1 MAYAKSS
8 GLVIRM
14 LENLGVIFNIVLPL
28 IGLII
33 AAEVFLV
40 LLNRV
45 IKPLVS
51 KSKTTLDDRLVEA
64 LEEPTRMLGILL
76 GLYFTIE
83 PLVDGNLYYGK
94 DFGFWF
100 QSILILWTGHL
111 VSKILNALI
120 IWYMQEY
127 SVDPKNKVQLKINK
141 DIIPILRWLSRITIY
156 LITVIIILQ
165 RYGVEITPLVAT
177 LGIGGLAVALALQ
190 STLSSFFAG
199 FYLLSDHPIKGG
211 EFIALEDE
219 NAVIKGF
226 VEEIGWRMTRIRT
239 RGNYTYFVPNEK
251 ITSTSI
257 VNFSRGIQNNWKGA
271 SLTVSVKYGSD
282 VEKVKKVIREAVQNV
297 QKRDPKIAKS
307 EPVVRLEKFED
318 SGLEFK
324 VLYEVNNYFE
334 TELVAGEIREDILKG
349 FDKAGIEIPFTTYH
363 IYLKDEDKPVS
374 KKQKKLIE

>member
-1 MAYAKSS
+1 
-8 GLVIRM
+8 VV
-14 LENLGVIFNIVLPL
+14 LENIGVLFNIILPL
-28 IGLII
+28 IGLVIGAEIFLII
-33 AAEVFLV
+33 
-40 LLNRV
+40 LNRV
-45 IKPLVS
+45 IKPLVL
-51 KSKTTLDDRLVEA
+51 KSKTTLDDRLVGA
-64 LEEPTRMLGILL
+64 VEEPTRMLGILL
-76 GLYFTIE
+76 GIYFTIE
-83 PLVDGNLYYGK
+83 PLVIGSLFYGH

-100 QSILILWTGHL
+100 QSALILWTGHL
-111 VSKILNALI
+111 VSRVLNALI

-127 SVDPKNKVQLKINK
+127 SADPKNKASLKINK

-165 RYGVEITPLVAT
+165 RFGVEITPLVAT

-199 FYLLSDHPIKGG
+199 FYLLSDRPIKGG

-251 ITSTSI
+251 IISTSI

-271 SLTVSVKYGSD
+271 SLTVGVKYGSD
-282 VEKVKKVIREAVQNV
+282 VEKVKKIIKEAVQNV

-307 EPVVRLEKFED
+307 EPIVRLEKFGD
-318 SGLEFK
+318 SALEFK
-324 VLYEVNNYFE
+324 ALYEVNNYFE
-334 TELVAGEIREDILKG
+334 TELVASEVREEILKG

-363 IYLKDEDKPVS
+363 VYLKEEEKAPS

>member
-1 MAYAKSS
+1 M
-8 GLVIRM
+8 M
-14 LENLGVIFNIVLPL
+14 LENIGVLFNIVLPL
-28 IGLII
+28 IGLVI
-33 AAEVFLV
+33 AAEIFLII
-40 LLNRV
+40 LNKV
-45 IKPLVS
+45 IKPMVS

-64 LEEPTRMLGILL
+64 VEEPVRMLGILL
-76 GLYFTIE
+76 GIYFTIE
-83 PLVDGNLYYGK
+83 PLIATTLFYGK

-100 QSILILWTGHL
+100 QSALILWTGHL
-111 VSKILNALI
+111 FSKIVNAVI

-127 SVDPKNKVQLKINK
+127 SVDPKVKSQLKINK
-141 DIIPILRWLSRITIY
+141 DIIPILRWVSRLTIY

-165 RYGVEITPLVAT
+165 RFGVEITPLVTA

-199 FYLLSDHPIKGG
+199 FYLLSDRPIKGG
-211 EFIALEDE
+211 EYIALEDE

-251 ITSTSI
+251 IISTSI

-271 SLTVSVKYGSD
+271 SLTVGVKYGSD
-282 VEKVKKVIREAVQNV
+282 VEKVKKIIHDAVHAV
-297 QKRDPKIAKS
+297 QKRDPKIAQS
-307 EPVVRLEKFED
+307 EPIVRLEKFGD
-318 SGLEFK
+318 SALEFK
-324 VLYEVNNYFE
+324 VLYQVNNYFE
-334 TELVAGEIREDILKG
+334 TELVAGEVREEILKG
-349 FDKAGIEIPFTTYH
+349 FEKGGIEIPFTTYH